1 VKNCP
6 SPPPSREERSKH
18 SEAQQK
24 QDSERSPLL
33 GRKSGKDDKE
43 DEGEEECPEEK
54 VVECKPAKVIEKVQ
68 EVEITRVQPV
78 IHRDRYRVELRQ
90 VIQPIVEKV
99 TKAPIIDIKTPVT
112 EDLGTRVE
120 EDERSQSNLKP
131 SLPKGVQLGPAPVVE
146 SRSER
151 EVVERRTEELPP
163 RIEEAVHQKI
173 IQQVFPIV
181 LKEVVLPNL
190 SVEEVL
196 PKSALKEED
205 IGHVASPVII
215 EKLVVTSG
223 VEDLQDRLNE
233 LKSELLHLQEKADI
247 KKKLKAEKRTAK
259 AELKAQKQA
268 AKSERKMLKR
278 ALQEQELITKTEL
291 AINSIQAR
299 LIREAEQM
307 EKEDAHSSGKVVA
320 SVTTSEGE
328 LSTET
333 SHTTPE
339 QSI

>member
-1 VKNCP
+1 
-6 SPPPSREERSKH
+6 
-18 SEAQQK
+18 
-24 QDSERSPLL
+24 
-33 GRKSGKDDKE
+33 
-43 DEGEEECPEEK
+43 
-54 VVECKPAKVIEKVQ
+54 
-68 EVEITRVQPV
+68 
-78 IHRDRYRVELRQ
+78 
-90 VIQPIVEKV
+90 
-99 TKAPIIDIKTPVT
+99 
-112 EDLGTRVE
+112 
-120 EDERSQSNLKP
+120 
-131 SLPKGVQLGPAPVVE
+131 
-146 SRSER
+146 
-151 EVVERRTEELPP
+151 
-163 RIEEAVHQKI
+163 
-173 IQQVFPIV
+173 
-181 LKEVVLPNL
+181 
-190 SVEEVL
+190 
-196 PKSALKEED
+196 
-205 IGHVASPVII
+205 VASPVII

-307 EKEDAHSSGKVVA
+307 EEDAHSSGKVVA